1 MPWTE
6 IGQLGSIVNQF
17 DKLLTGHFIQ
27 FEGKEFSS
35 RQAFEF
41 YGLSL
46 QLGQD
51 SNL

>member
-6 IGQLGSIVNQF
+6 IGQLSSVINSY
-17 DKLLTGHFIQ
+17 DKAITGNFIQ
-27 FEGKEFSS
+27 FEGKEYSS
-35 RQAFEF
+35 KQPFEF
-41 YGLSL
+41 YGLSC